1 MNLIPVPRRFG
12 IHVGKKGIALRC
24 EKTIEV
30 GVLSLWVV
38 QKISHDQPGPPVI
51 RTDGRSQWSSFAK
64 MVMALFVLAVI
75 PEEDDVVRPRDP
87 SQACT

>member
-1 MNLIPVPRRFG
+1 MDLIPVPRRFG

-38 QKISHDQPGPPVI
+38 RKISHDLPGPPVI
-51 RTDGRSQWSSFAK
+51 RTDGRSQWSPFAE
-64 MVMALFVLAVI
+64 MVMFLIILAVI
-75 PEEDDVVRPRDP
+75 PEEDDVLRPRDP
-87 SQACT
+87 SQART